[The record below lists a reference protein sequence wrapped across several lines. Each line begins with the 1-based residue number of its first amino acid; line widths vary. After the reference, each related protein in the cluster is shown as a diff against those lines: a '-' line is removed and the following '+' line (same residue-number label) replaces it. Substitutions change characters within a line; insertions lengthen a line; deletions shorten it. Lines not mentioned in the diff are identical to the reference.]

1 MSATL
6 YGAVDN
12 LEVKE
17 SVGRRL
23 IGVMEETKNLP
34 MLLLNRTPD
43 TSSNASSGKLRPA

>member
-6 YGAVDN
+6 YNAVDN

-17 SVGRRL
+17 SMGRQL
-23 IGVMEETKNLP
+23 IGVMEETERLP

-43 TSSNASSGKLRPA
+43 TSPNASAGKSRPA